1 MPKNRVANSTED
13 LNKADQARLSD
24 EEISASTEDSPVET
38 NGEDEEIKEG
48 DSSSTRPALKTESG
62 PHGEEDAHAM
72 LMQKMIKLQEQ
83 VDEQKSLEEK
93 DDGKVE
99 EEGQQKEDEEE
110 YKEGSEETEV
120 SNPDSNENS
129 ESTDSSENG
138 LNDNAPKEIKFQT
151 VSRIEDVASS
161 PSETGAHEGAEG
173 GDATHLAITMKPPV
187 AIEDAHQ
194 QSEREAESQASNPPS
209 LENSDSAPQELA
221 QDKILQRIAAIEK
234 YRKVAESNSSDDNQ
248 LPVRVV
254 EKYKVG
260 LKRHFRPFYFCHCPE
275 FRSGG
280 DASSSPCVPHPHR
293 A

>member
-1 MPKNRVANSTED
+1 MPKHRVANSTED
-13 LNKADQARLSD
+13 LDKADQARLSD
-24 EEISASTEDSPVET
+24 EEISASTEDSPGET

-48 DSSSTRPALKTESG
+48 DSSSTRPALKTESV
-62 PHGEEDAHAM
+62 PQDEEDAHAM

-93 DDGKVE
+93 DGGKVE
-99 EEGQQKEDEEE
+99 EEGQQEEDEE

-129 ESTDSSENG
+129 ESVESSENG
-138 LNDNAPKEIKFQT
+138 LTDNAPKEIKFQT
-151 VSRIEDVASS
+151 VSRIEDVAAIT
-161 PSETGAHEGAEG
+161 SETGAHEGAEE

-187 AIEDAHQ
+187 GIEDGHQ
-194 QSEREAESQASNPPS
+194 QSERGAEPQGSTPPS
-209 LENSDSAPQELA
+209 LENSDSAPEELA

-234 YRKVAESNSSDDNQ
+234 YRKVVESNSSDDNQ

-260 LKRHFRPFYFCHCPE
+260 LKHHFRPFYFCHCPE

-280 DASSSPCVPHPHR
+280 DGSSPPCLPHPHR

>member
-1 MPKNRVANSTED
+1 MPKHSVANLTED
-13 LNKADQARLSD
+13 VDKADQARLSD
-24 EEISASTEDSPVET
+24 EEISSSTDDSPVET

-83 VDEQKSLEEK
+83 VDEQNSLEEK
-93 DDGKVE
+93 DGGKVE
-99 EEGQQKEDEEE
+99 EEGQQDEDEED
-110 YKEGSEETEV
+110 KEGSEETEV

-129 ESTDSSENG
+129 ESLASSENG

-161 PSETGAHEGAEG
+161 PSETGAHEGAEE

-187 AIEDAHQ
+187 GIEDAHQ

-254 EKYKVG
+254 EKYKVW
-260 LKRHFRPFYFCHCPE
+260 LKHFTSFYFCHCPE

-280 DASSSPCVPHPHR
+280 DTSSPPCLPHPHR